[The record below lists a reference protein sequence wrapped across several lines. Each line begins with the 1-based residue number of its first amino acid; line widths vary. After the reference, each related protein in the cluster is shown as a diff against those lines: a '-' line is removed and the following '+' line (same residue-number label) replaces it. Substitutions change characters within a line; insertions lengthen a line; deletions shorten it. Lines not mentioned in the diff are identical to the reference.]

1 MIEINRLLTLRALVD
16 AQKHDKI
23 KIQTPIV
30 TKVIGN
36 IGQTTGNFTNSVRLQ
51 ITMNVDTRMLAKVA
65 GLG

>member
-1 MIEINRLLTLRALVD
+1 MVEENRLAFRALAD

-30 TKVIGN
+30 TKVIGK

-51 ITMNVDTRMLAKVA
+51 VTMNVDTRMLTKGAM
-65 GLG
+65 LG